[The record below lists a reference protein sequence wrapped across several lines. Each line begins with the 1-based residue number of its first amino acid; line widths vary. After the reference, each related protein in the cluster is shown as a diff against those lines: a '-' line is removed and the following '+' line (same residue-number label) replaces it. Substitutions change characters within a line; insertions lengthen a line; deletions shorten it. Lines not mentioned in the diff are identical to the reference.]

1 MKRTPLGDLPAKF
14 DLIIIGGGITGAGIL
29 REAVKSGFQALLVE
43 QNDFASG
50 TSSRSSKLVHGGLRY
65 LKSGQWRLTL
75 ESVRERD
82 RLLDEAPGLVQRQTF
97 LMPIYKGR
105 KPSAF
110 TMRAGLRIYDWMSR
124 ARTLRRGSGQG
135 SRWLNAAQLE
145 KSEPLLR
152 RQDLLGAVAYQDAQ
166 TDDAGLVIR
175 LIADAVAKG
184 GTALNYTRVV
194 NLLHA
199 DGRVSGVALQD
210 ADSGTQ
216 REVQSTVVLNAAG
229 AGAAQIPG
237 MPAAPVPLRP
247 LRGSHLLFPL
257 SALPISSAISWLH
270 PRDGRP
276 VFAYPWQ
283 NAILYGTTDLD
294 HAGSLWNPA
303 ITKTEGEY
311 LLEGLQAVFAQ
322 PPNRSQVTATC
333 AGVRPVVSSG
343 KTDPSAESRESALW
357 STPGMVSI
365 AGGKLTTFRVIARK
379 MLEEALRQGL
389 KGRMAADLRV
399 FQSPPNAGAADL
411 RLRVRHE
418 QVRHLD
424 DLLLRRTRIGLTA
437 ADGGMSR
444 LAELAQLCGDEL
456 GWDPPRQQVEI
467 ARYREIWRQQHSPD
481 LLA

>member
-1 MKRTPLGDLPAKF
+1 MKRTALADLPAKF
-14 DLIIIGGGITGAGIL
+14 DLIIIGGGVTGAGIL
-29 REAVKSGFQALLVE
+29 REAVKSGFHTLLVE

-65 LKSGQWRLTL
+65 LKTGQWRLTL

-82 RLLDEAPGLVQRQTF
+82 RLLDEAPALVQRQTF

-124 ARTLRRGSGQG
+124 VRS
-135 SRWLNAAQLE
+135 SRWLDAAQLE
-145 KSEPLLR
+145 KTEPQLR
-152 RQDLLGAVAYQDAQ
+152 RQDLLGAVAYEDAQ

-175 LIADAVAKG
+175 LIADAVANG

-194 NLLHA
+194 NLLSA
-199 DGRVSGVALQD
+199 DGRVAGVALQD
-210 ADSGTQ
+210 ADSDAQ
-216 REVQSTVVLNAAG
+216 REIRSTVVLNAAG

-257 SALPISSAISWLH
+257 NALPISSAVSWLH

-283 NAILYGTTDLD
+283 GAILYGTTDLD
-294 HAGSLWNPA
+294 HSGSLWNPA
-303 ITKTEGEY
+303 ITRTEGEY
-311 LLEGLQAVFAQ
+311 LLEGLQTVFAQ
-322 PPNRSQVTATC
+322 PPGRSQVTATC

-343 KTDPSAESRESALW
+343 KADPSAESRESALW

-389 KGRMAADLRV
+389 KGHMAADLRV
-399 FQSPPNAGAADL
+399 FQSPPSAGAADL
-411 RLRVRHE
+411 RARVRHE

-437 ADGGMSR
+437 ADGGMSC
-444 LAELAQLCGDEL
+444 LAELAQLCADEL
-456 GWDPPRQQVEI
+456 GWDPPRQHTEI
-467 ARYREIWRQQHSPD
+467 ARYREIWRQQHSPE
-481 LLA
+481 LIA